1 MRTEKSLKRPIT
13 SFIILTNIIFLPLF
27 LLVVVTIML
36 KLPTVISDYVFYF
49 PTRPI

>member
-27 LLVVVTIML
+27 FIGS
-36 KLPTVISDYVFYF
+36 SDYNVK
-49 PTRPI
+49 TSNSDI